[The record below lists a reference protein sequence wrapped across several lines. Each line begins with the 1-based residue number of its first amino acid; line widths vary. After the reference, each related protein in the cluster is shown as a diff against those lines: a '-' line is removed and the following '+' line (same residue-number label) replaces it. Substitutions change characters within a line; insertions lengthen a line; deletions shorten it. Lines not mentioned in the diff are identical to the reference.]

1 MSKITKVDVTDDDV
15 IKSQENGAKS
25 NSTQESADSQPA
37 EGGEGSSSGISSED
51 EEVGEDSEG
60 ESDDEEEGLVD
71 LEDLGMILKIFNFSK
86 DDFVHKK
93 YIKKRTP
100 YLNVFFSSFLSQI
113 RIVNYNTVLIQQR
126 IGYHCCL

>member
-1 MSKITKVDVTDDDV
+1 MSKITKGDVSDDDV

-25 NSTQESADSQPA
+25 NSTQESADSPPA

-86 DDFVHKK
+86 GDFVHKK
-93 YIKKRTP
+93 YIKKRLHRLLLKRFIFL
-100 YLNVFFSSFLSQI
+100 YLAPVDQI
-113 RIVNYNTVLIQQR
+113 PKQLTIDK
-126 IGYHCCL
+126 

>member
-1 MSKITKVDVTDDDV
+1 MSKITKGDVTDDDV

-25 NSTQESADSQPA
+25 NSTQESADSPPA

-93 YIKKRTP
+93 KLHCPLLKR
-100 YLNVFFSSFLSQI
+100 VFFSSSC
-113 RIVNYNTVLIQQR
+113 RPGSKTAN
-126 IGYHCCL
+126 H